1 MDTPTSSAR
10 PFLRPAWRGDA
21 VITPRIDRFGL
32 AVHEGAAFLGRFF
45 IEAAR
50 PPYHLGEVARQCYEI
65 GVRSLTLITLTGF
78 VVGAVFT
85 KQSRPSLAAFGATS
99 WLPSLITI
107 AVIRALAPLVTAL
120 ICAGKIG
127 SSIGAE
133 LGSMKVTE
141 QIEAMEVS
149 GVNPFKYLVVT
160 RTIATTLMVPALAL
174 YCGFLALLGSYI
186 NVHGHESASIVA
198 FVKSGFSNISYLDL
212 WSSLLMCFAYGLTIG
227 IISCYQG
234 YNATSGTRGVGR
246 AANASVVL
254 AMFVIFIEEI
264 LIVQVINWIRDY

>member
-1 MDTPTSSAR
+1 M
-10 PFLRPAWRGDA
+10 
-21 VITPRIDRFGL
+21 ITPRIDRFGL
-32 AVHEGAAFLGRFF
+32 AVHESAAFVARFF
-45 IEAAR
+45 VEAAR

-120 ICAGKIG
+120 ICAGKVG

-160 RTIATTLMVPALAL
+160 RTLAATLMVPALAL
-174 YCGFLALLGSYI
+174 YCAFLALMGSYL
-186 NVHGHESASIVA
+186 NVRGHEAASVVA
-198 FVKSGFSNISYLDL
+198 FVKTGFSNISFLDL
-212 WSSLLMCFAYGLTIG
+212 WSSLLMCFAYGFTIG
-227 IISCYQG
+227 IISCHQG
-234 YNATSGTRGVGR
+234 FNATSGTRGVGR

-254 AMFVIFIEEI
+254 AMFAIFIEEI